1 MNVLQV
7 VTLPGNTEV
16 PDVHDDLARE
26 LAFYNQG
33 CAAAHEAIKRFS
45 EQGAAWHRP
54 ADYYAESVKS
64 DGHMAKVKQ
73 QLMYEQR
80 LIEEAE
86 QRCAPFLSDAN
97 APTSPESSC
106 NERI

>member
-1 MNVLQV
+1 LLQV
-7 VTLPGNTEV
+7 VTLPSSTDV
-16 PDVHDDLARE
+16 PDVHDDLTRE

-33 CAAAHEAIKRFS
+33 RAAAQEAIRQF
-45 EQGAAWHRP
+45 EGARVVWHRP

-73 QLMYEQR
+73 QLMHEQQ

-86 QRCAPFLSDAN
+86 QRYAQVVCMPLPVQGAFQVPA
-97 APTSPESSC
+97 
-106 NERI
+106 